1 MKDKQTPHSGYHW
14 TGDNLLRHFL
24 PFKDPLSSRFFEGW
38 YYRVTLP
45 EINQTFA
52 FMYSIDDPQGGT
64 DYSGGAA
71 QILGPDDEY
80 FWRSFPNVKGFWA
93 DQKRL
98 GLGHWQ
104 KRPIGSF
111 PRELTPNQ
119 FKQQIEEGYQATATL
134 NQGKLFDPTTGE
146 QVTWEYQMTPIYGWG
161 DPHRPQK
168 ATGGWLS
175 FFPFFEPGWQIL
187 IAHGLATGFIQ
198 WQGKTYNFTNAPAYS
213 EKNWG
218 RAFPAKWFW
227 LNCNAFNEDS
237 DLALTAGGGRREV
250 LGLGEEVALICFHH
264 QGKFYEFVPWNS
276 QVSWEIQPW
285 GQWKMS
291 ATGTNLIAE
300 VVGQTDRQGTLLRAP
315 TEKGLQFYCRDTM
328 QGQVHLKLSTRRGK
342 RLLEATSDNCGL
354 EVGGIPWSGS
364 WINSNR

>member
-1 MKDKQTPHSGYHW
+1 MQDKQTPHSGYHW
-14 TGDNLLRHFL
+14 TGDNLLEPFL
-24 PFKDPLSSRFFEGW
+24 PLQLGNRFFEGW

-45 EINQTFA
+45 EINQTFT

-64 DYSGGAA
+64 AYSGGAA
-71 QILGPDDEY
+71 QILGPEDEY

-104 KRPIGSF
+104 KRPLGSF

-119 FKQQIEEGYQATATL
+119 FNQQIEEGYQATATL
-134 NQGKLFDPTTGE
+134 NQGKLFDPLTGE
-146 QVTWEYQMTPIYGWG
+146 KITWEYQITPIYGWG

-227 LNCNAFNEDS
+227 LNCNAFKEDS

-285 GQWKMS
+285 GEWKMS
-291 ATGTNLIAE
+291 AIGTNLIAE
-300 VVGQTDRQGTLLRAP
+300 IVGQTDRQGTLLRAP
-315 TEKGLQFYCRDTM
+315 TEKGLQFCCRDTM
-328 QGQVHLKLSTRRGK
+328 QGQVHLKLSTRLGK
-342 RLLEATSDNCGL
+342 TLLEATSDNCGL